1 MDSIDSRVIAKAKAV
16 RDDEVT
22 VIDIV
27 RAIGKRLT
35 LDESTA
41 LQRLIEVIVSNPTLD
56 FYDRVA
62 TLDPFLHIRKQVIS
76 NAEME
81 IRLRLTVRSGWD
93 AVEEYFPHDTC
104 RLDKVRVAKD
114 AIVSTL
120 DNHLPKWL
128 NEIKWITKPT
138 KRVGSPPKKGLK
150 DTLDKAHKYAKE
162 YYGNIQN
169 NPISCNELIRNE
181 GFIDAVF
188 PKKEF
193 LEIKLKDKDLYKQ
206 YYGIPPRSIVNKI
219 TPLKENAINR
229 IRKSKK

>member
-1 MDSIDSRVIAKAKAV
+1 MDSIDSRIIAKAKAV

-41 LQRLIEVIVSNPTLD
+41 LQRLIDVVVSNPTLD

-114 AIVSTL
+114 AIVSAL

-138 KRVGSPPKKGLK
+138 KRVGRPTDKEHEMILKK
-150 DTLDKAHKYAKE
+150 AVE
-162 YYGNIQN
+162 YTNEHYPREQK
-169 NPISCNELIRNE
+169 NPIPLKRFIRTKE
-181 GFIDAVF
+181 FINYVF
-188 PKKEF
+188 PKKDYLYIAVNNERAYKKAYDISQRPIIT
-193 LEIKLKDKDLYKQ
+193 LLKKT
-206 YYGIPPRSIVNKI
+206 IEHSI
-219 TPLKENAINR
+219 R
-229 IRKSKK
+229 